1 MTAISAFVAA
11 QAQPA
16 AQGLN
21 LMDRFFEVL
30 SLFPITQTILW
41 GAAVLAVAWLAGGLT
56 KGILL
61 RSLAVVVARTKFTW
75 DDALQKRRVF
85 RRFAHVAPAAVIYY
99 GVLLVP
105 GLPGRMT
112 EVIQAIALSL
122 MVVVVTAS
130 ANAVLSTINDIYSIR
145 PDSKSRPIKGYLQ
158 IVAIVLYVTAGI
170 LIVSILLNKSPG
182 VFLGGL
188 AGLTAVILLVFR
200 DTILSLVASIQLT
213 QNDMIAVGDWI
224 EMGKFGADG
233 DVVDIA
239 LHTVKVQNWD
249 KTITTIPT
257 HKLIED
263 SFKNWRGMSQ
273 SGGRRVKRSIHLDLG
288 TIRFLTEEEIQRLG
302 SYELLK
308 DYVGEKLSE
317 LEAYNAER
325 TAALGSAEGIVTNSR
340 RMTNVGT
347 FRIYIVNYLRSHP
360 LVHPGMTLLVRQLQ
374 SGPDGLPME
383 LYVFSNDTDWIN
395 YEAFQSD
402 VFDHLLA
409 MVPEFGLRV
418 FQSPSGK
425 DVRSLA
431 QLHGSTGE

>member
-1 MTAISAFVAA
+1 VIKATVFAMSAFLAA
-11 QAQPA
+11 QTQPNSPT
-16 AQGLN
+16 QEGLS
-21 LMDRFFEVL
+21 LVDRFFEFVN
-30 SLFPITQTILW
+30 LFPVAQTILW
-41 GAAVLAVAWLAGGLT
+41 GASVLALAWVADGLA
-56 KGILL
+56 KGILM
-61 RSLAVVVARTKFTW
+61 RSLSVVVARTKFTW

-85 RRFAHVAPAAVIYY
+85 RGLAHVAPAAVIYY
-99 GVLLVP
+99 GVILVP
-105 GLPGRMT
+105 GVPLLFTQVTQR
-112 EVIQAIALSL
+112 IALSL
-122 MVVVVTAS
+122 MVVVVTVS
-130 ANAVLSTINDIYSIR
+130 ANAVLSTINDIYSKR
-145 PDSKSRPIKGYLQ
+145 PDAKSRPIKGYLQ
-158 IVAIVLYVTAGI
+158 ILAIVLYVTAGI
-170 LIVSILLNKSPG
+170 LIISILLDRSPG

-224 EMGKFGADG
+224 EMDKFGADG

-308 DYVGEKLSE
+308 DYVGEKTTEIEEFNAERSVE
-317 LEAYNAER
+317 LEAN
-325 TAALGSAEGIVTNSR
+325 EGIVTSAR

-347 FRIYIVNYLRSHP
+347 FRAYIVSYLRSHP
-360 LVHPGMTLLVRQLQ
+360 MVHPGVQGMPPLQ
-374 SGPDGLPME
+374 M
-383 LYVFSNDTDWIN
+383 
-395 YEAFQSD
+395 
-402 VFDHLLA
+402 
-409 MVPEFGLRV
+409 
-418 FQSPSGK
+418 
-425 DVRSLA
+425 
-431 QLHGSTGE
+431 